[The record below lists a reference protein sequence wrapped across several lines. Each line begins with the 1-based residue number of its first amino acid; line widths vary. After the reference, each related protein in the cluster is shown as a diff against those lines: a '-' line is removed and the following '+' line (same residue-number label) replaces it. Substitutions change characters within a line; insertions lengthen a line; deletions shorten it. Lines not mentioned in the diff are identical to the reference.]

1 MNELWS
7 HKVMACKWLTGS

>member
-7 HKVMACKWLTGS
+7 HKVMAFKWLTGS